1 MPELSYHRFH
11 QQPHGRR
18 VAPRMDA
25 DGYVVA
31 RLMTLNVPVQMRD
44 VSLTGFRLT
53 SPAPVAV
60 GDVHKVRAVAP
71 TGLVCTLVARVVR
84 CEPSPG
90 AGPSYTSGWEVSP
103 DPASTSALAAVVD
116 SLPSNHNEDADA
128 VEN

>member
-11 QQPHGRR
+11 EHPQGRR

-31 RLMTLNVPVQMRD
+31 RLMTLNIPVQMRD
-44 VSLTGFRLT
+44 VSLSGFRLT

-60 GDVHKVRAVAP
+60 GDVHRVRAVAP
-71 TGLVCTLVARVVR
+71 TGLVCTLTARVVR
-84 CEPSPG
+84 CEASDG
-90 AGPSYTSGWEVSP
+90 TEQSYTSGWEVSP

-116 SLPSNHNEDADA
+116 SLTLNQ
-128 VEN
+128 